1 MGRRKKIIEVEL
13 ESDQNLPK
21 KDKIIQLTGKY
32 LNNFAGDTYNHS
44 IQLSYEW
51 EKMAN
56 LNRESGVIKLRD
68 YYAQLAF
75 GKSIIVSYDI
85 IKSKQ

>member
-13 ESDQNLPK
+13 EKDQNLPK

-44 IQLSYEW
+44 VQLSYEW
-51 EKMAN
+51 EKMVN
-56 LNRESGVIKLRD
+56 LKRESGVIKLRD
-68 YYAQLAF
+68 YYAQTAF

-85 IKSKQ
+85 VSKE